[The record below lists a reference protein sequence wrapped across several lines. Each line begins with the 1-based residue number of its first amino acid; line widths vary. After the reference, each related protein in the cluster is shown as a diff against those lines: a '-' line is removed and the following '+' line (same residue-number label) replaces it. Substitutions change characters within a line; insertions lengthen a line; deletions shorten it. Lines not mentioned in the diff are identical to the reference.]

1 MNPMFLTIAV
11 AALCLGLSA
20 CQREA
25 PALAATPLPEEA
37 GRLPEE
43 GPPPLGFANAPNFS
57 YQAADRRS
65 PFAPPNASG
74 RRADAAL
81 GVGTVAPNQHRP
93 RQPLES
99 FPLSDLGWVG
109 ALSQGADRRALVRDG
124 DGQVHQVRVGDYL
137 GSHHGRIQRI
147 GDAAIELVE
156 VVPDGGGGWVQ
167 RQRVLAATA
176 VEVTP

>member
-20 CQREA
+20 CRRDV
-25 PALAATPLPEEA
+25 PALPVAPLPEET
-37 GRLPEE
+37 GRLQAKD
-43 GPPPLGFANAPNFS
+43 PPPLDFANAPSFA
-57 YQAADRRS
+57 YQAAGRRN
-65 PFAPPNASG
+65 PFAPSNASG

-81 GVGTVAPNQHRP
+81 GGGAAAPNQHRS

-109 ALSQGADRRALVRDG
+109 ALSRGADRRALVRDG

-137 GSHHGRIQRI
+137 GDHHGRVQHI

-156 VVPDGGGGWVQ
+156 VVPDGGGGWV
-167 RQRVLAATA
+167 RRHRTLAATA
-176 VEVTP
+176 AEATP